1 MSDKIV
7 IIRSDDNIEYWDY
20 HGFATIKKA
29 ISCPIGN
36 YQKSSLMYMSVFA
49 DIMHYLNIVL
59 VHAAPSPELVNVIAT
74 LLSGD
79 FVRGNA
85 ALLVHNGIC
94 VFRGFDTNIIHNNFK
109 KQFCE
114 FDIVKSKLEHF
125 VSTHREDIEALHR
138 ICDTS
143 YDYVKNIKRLMCKIY
158 KQQQTEGFLH
168 KKYYVAVRI
177 KQSDVE
183 RGQYRER

>member
-36 YQKSSLMYMSVFA
+36 YQKSSLMYMKEF
-49 DIMHYLNIVL
+49 NVL
-59 VHAAPSPELVNVIAT
+59 VHAAPSPESVNVIAT

-79 FVRGNA
+79 FIRGNA

-143 YDYVKNIKRLMCKIY
+143 YDYVKNIKRLMRKIY

-177 KQSDVE
+177 K
-183 RGQYRER
+183 R